1 MVMIGV
7 LIVSAVGHAEEPQ
20 EEEDEETKTETDVND
35 QPQSSA
41 QIIVYGDNQ
50 QIKEAGSAHQV
61 SAEVLEQFEW
71 NDIQQVLSLVPG
83 VMTRTEDGFGLR
95 PNIGIRGANSDR
107 SAKVTLME
115 DGVLFAPAPYAAPAA
130 YYFPMTTRLVGV
142 EVFKGAASTRYG
154 PQTVGGAVNVLTRS
168 IPTKKSGRVIC
179 RMVLLIH

>member
-1 MVMIGV
+1 M
-7 LIVSAVGHAEEPQ
+7 
-20 EEEDEETKTETDVND
+20 ND
-35 QPQSSA
+35 QPQGSA

-130 YYFPMTTRLVGV
+130 CYFPMTTRLVGV

-168 IPTKKSGRVIC
+168 IPVERQWAGDLSYGAFNTLKLHGYTGGQTWSMGRTT
-179 RMVLLIH
+179 

>member
-1 MVMIGV
+1 M
-7 LIVSAVGHAEEPQ
+7 LFR
-20 EEEDEETKTETDVND
+20 K
-35 QPQSSA
+35 A
-41 QIIVYGDNQ
+41 QLKLLLWYNQ

-115 DGVLFAPAPYAAPAA
+115 DGVLFAPAPCSPC
-130 YYFPMTTRLVGV
+130 GV
-142 EVFKGAASTRYG
+142 LFSNDHSTRWR
-154 PQTVGGAVNVLTRS
+154 RS
-168 IPTKKSGRVIC
+168 F
-179 RMVLLIH
+179 